1 MSYTQILYQIVFGT
15 KNCMP
20 VLLKDRRNEL
30 FKHLCGILQNKN
42 CHVYIIN
49 GVENHLHIVTHVHQT
64 VAVADLIKDLKVA
77 SSKWI
82 KQNGIFKNFTAWQ
95 IKYGAFTYSINDKDR
110 LINYVKNQEKHHK
123 TLTYREEFIM
133 LLKKHKID
141 YDERYLF

>member
-15 KNCMP
+15 KNNAP
-20 VLLKDRRNEL
+20 VLLKDRRSEL
-30 FKHLCGILQNKN
+30 FKYLHGILQNKN

-49 GVENHLHIVTHVHQT
+49 GVENHLHIVTHVHQSI
-64 VAVADLIKDLKVA
+64 AVADLIKDMKVA

-82 KQNGIFKNFTAWQ
+82 KQNSIFKGFTAWQ

-110 LINYVKNQEKHHK
+110 LIKYVENLEERHK

-133 LLKKHKID
+133 LLKKHQID
-141 YDERYLF
+141 YNEKYLF